1 MNVLIR
7 REKYLAEIRGF
18 YDDDLIKIITGVRR
32 CGKSIVLEQ
41 IREELEVRSDNLVML
56 DFEDRIA
63 TSDIESWQDIV
74 HYVQKQRKNGLCYV
88 FLDEVQEID
97 GWSNACRALRREN
110 CSVFITGSN
119 SKLLSKEFTK
129 ELSGRYVSFRIR
141 PFVYQ
146 ELLQYAKE
154 LKKECTVSD
163 YLIWGGFP
171 KRLEY
176 HTIQEQNRYL
186 SDLNETIV
194 ANDLIN
200 RYHIR
205 KQSEFRKV
213 VNFILLS
220 NSRIYSAKSI
230 SDHMLGNDIF
240 VSPNT
245 VQKWIGYLESAYII
259 DEVTRYS
266 KKAKKELE
274 QSRKIYNCDVALNS
288 IRCRNNR
295 YDLTHNL
302 ENIVYNELVFRGF
315 SVAVYDNNGREI
327 DFLAEKGQKRYFI
340 QAAYSVVED
349 KAWHREFGAFSGI
362 PATDR
367 KIIITNDDF
376 DYSTS
381 AIEHIR
387 LSEFL
392 TNQSVF

>member
-1 MNVLIR
+1 MMIP

-41 IREELEVRSDNLVML
+41 IREELAIRTDNLVSF
-56 DFEDRIA
+56 DFDDRIA
-63 TSDIESWQDIV
+63 TGDIETWQDIV
-74 HYVQKQRKNGLCYV
+74 YSVRKQRKDGLCYV
-88 FLDEVQEID
+88 FLDEIQEVD
-97 GWSNACRALRREN
+97 GWANACRALRREN

-141 PFVYQ
+141 PFIYQ
-146 ELLQYAKE
+146 ELLQYAK
-154 LKKECTVSD
+154 LLRKECTISD

-171 KRLEY
+171 KRLEFQ
-176 HTIQEQNRYL
+176 TPQEQNRYL

-220 NSRIYSAKSI
+220 NSRIYSANSI
-230 SDHMLGNDIF
+230 SDHMAGNGIS
-240 VSPNT
+240 VTPNT
-245 VQKWIGYLESAYII
+245 VQKWISYLESAYII
-259 DEVTRYS
+259 DEVPRYS

-288 IRCRNNR
+288 IRCRDGR

-315 SVAVYDNNGREI
+315 SVTVYDNNGREI
-327 DFLAEKGQKRYFI
+327 DFLAEKDQKKYFI
-340 QAAYSVVED
+340 QVAYSVVED
-349 KAWHREFGAFSGI
+349 KAWQREFGAFSGI

-367 KIIITNDDF
+367 KIVITNDDI

-381 AIEHIR
+381 AVEHIR

-392 TNQSVF
+392 TDHSVL